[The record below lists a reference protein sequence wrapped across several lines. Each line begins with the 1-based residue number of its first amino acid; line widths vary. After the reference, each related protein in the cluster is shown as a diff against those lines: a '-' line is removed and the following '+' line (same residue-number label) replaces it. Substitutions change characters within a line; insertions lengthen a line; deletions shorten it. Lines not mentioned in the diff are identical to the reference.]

1 MPQTTSAPR
10 KHPTL
15 LTHSSQVASCTLLIP
30 PVPDPPI
37 YTHTH
42 KLPTRILSLL
52 PITSLAHLPQTPC
65 PRTPGL
71 LHPRPC
77 SHTTLCTPTSSPG
90 TSCFIRML
98 LGTPPIPPTHHTLV
112 HTQSQRIFSSPQDHP
127 GDHQATRPHSKPG
140 LSRFSRHGFAFP
152 TPMRGP
158 EGGAVP
164 PTRAPH
170 SPPTA

>member
-1 MPQTTSAPR
+1 MSQTTSAPR

-15 LTHSSQVASCTLLIP
+15 LTHSSQVALCTLPIPQYQIP
-30 PVPDPPI
+30 PFAHICTGFPQGYSP
-37 YTHTH
+37 
-42 KLPTRILSLL
+42 L

-65 PRTPGL
+65 PSTPGL
-71 LHPRPC
+71 LHPHPC

-90 TSCFIRML
+90 TSCFIRMF

-140 LSRFSRHGFAFP
+140 LSRFSRYGFAFP

-158 EGGAVP
+158 EGGAVA